1 MAAQGGDSDAESDC
15 SALSSLSALAARWS
29 SLEEPTP
36 PPLVQSE
43 IVAFTTRLSA
53 VMDVEQ
59 EEEYSGHDQ
68 QAQADPS
75 TRRSTRV
82 PVSPDA
88 KIGQVDAGSEPSC
101 TPSGVVEVGSGIAK
115 KQARGPAKSAREDKK
130 RSRSKKWH
138 TPRDDDEYE
147 GKHDP
152 ALARRSSKRNRESR
166 DGRQAEPGLAI
177 ASTSSAPPLDRSL
190 ARIDMNRPRVKRPRP
205 SEADMLRSNVPEAT
219 LDLAGLTRRAVIFA
233 ASSAQPPV
241 APSED
246 DTLGSAINAG
256 PSSKKARRKER
267 EVQKKLTKQS
277 REQAEL
283 SRDFFACAPTL
294 LSDDDEKPSTRSSK
308 RLRSSIAPS
317 NTSPLSP
324 IASTFAAQ
332 PHFDGLEIIESRA
345 LVVTQAGMK
354 EDSIQEERKDGA
366 ASGRPRREVAE
377 LSRDIWAVPSE
388 SIAADEKPTTR
399 ASKRLRLAECPAV
412 DSTAEDGG
420 LPAGEPPTAPLFAVE
435 SLSEPM
441 TADTTSAEGTKR
453 KKAGRKERKPKEE
466 RKKAKKGSGGAG
478 REVAHLQRDFFSIS
492 AGDALAEGP
501 GRSTRT
507 SKRPRESCMIVSPPE
522 PAPTSA
528 APALMDMVIE
538 ADQANQTFDA
548 PSTDPSNGLLK
559 RSTRQRRPPARFDDD
574 PDRFTIVRNAE
585 ILEEQEMRARMRK
598 DSATKATSST
608 TATAGPSQPGET
620 TRQLAKEP
628 TPPTL
633 PSLKKLGLLEL
644 PIPDPL
650 SAQQNSP
657 TTPLPPA
664 TATAPAL
671 PAASVSASTA
681 PVKKTKK
688 ARKAV
693 PIVPTDPSTSLSQ
706 PATGAA
712 PVATGNDAVYGAP
725 PALPAPKKAPKQ
737 SQATKARVRHPALDS
752 RASWVEPEKN
762 LTLTKDGRPPIWCEG
777 RQELC
782 ETLNYFKAY
791 QGGHYDSQERCLG
804 YLLDGFGSAND
815 VCTDKGKVVISHG
828 GGCGEVVPVT
838 SATSTSKATSSS
850 TIKTSNASYIYRLK
864 SSQTRDNLRLR
875 ALFNCLE
882 TQTPVVLLA
891 GAGWT
896 FFPKLSSLGSKI
908 NEDGEEVDKVRY
920 AVLGHYLVT
929 DIWPEGEPIEDDAAS
944 KGKEKPGHFVRFK
957 VRFEWVPSQGKPWFE
972 DHVGDE
978 ASSQE
983 GTPEP
988 SSPASDA
995 ASLDSG
1001 FVDITE
1007 PVAEQEPRD
1016 EGLVTCEACRQTHRP
1031 VYQENV
1037 SCYNEACSNFF
1048 LVDGEM
1054 HHPSSLTYQPSI
1066 LAPTDLPQNTLVPQS
1081 LFPRTLQSLA
1091 GELAA
1096 ADYSAEAWRGFGCS
1110 ACGRLSSRADWIKLK
1125 CAGCGAEGNAMG
1137 KAFTIQDLRGEERL
1151 AAIKAG
1157 KIPPLDYKP
1166 VQPVFVEPSMRVR
1179 PILHIPGWEGYTVE
1193 MLPSVTPEEDEES
1206 TARGSS
1212 VGRALAH
1219 HLWPVD
1225 EEEAEMADILFE
1237 GYQGAEAGELF
1248 RRNKLSRHHGDC
1260 WWPALPAMCVQL
1272 LPAHVPL
1279 LTLMSV
1285 VTFNAGEHY
1294 RNAITATTYPFPPA
1308 APPSALD
1315 ASPIEDDDTTYAPKC
1330 TRDARNHLK
1339 TVVQLLVGPNELA
1352 DFNEILSVAY
1362 MSGGKMNYHDDGE
1375 RGLGPYVASVSL
1387 GSDALMTF
1395 RAKGKKK
1402 TRAFGGGAGRTGK
1415 KAKAAASADDAN
1427 EETEDGD
1434 GKKADRSKRTVCKMR
1449 LRHGDVMVMEGEEM
1463 QRLFEHKVEPEGLR
1477 YAATARFV
1485 GPDHLNPAPKPR
1497 PQPASSGLRFA
1508 YQESASSSAA
1518 PALSNVG
1525 ASASK
1530 AAYVVP
1536 PESKKPAGIAGWQAY
1551 VQQKD
1556 AQIFPS
1562 AVPTGTQ
1569 TPGSSARPAARR
1581 QPTFIQPSQ
1590 VPPDEWTRP
1599 KIPLSA
1605 LPPLPSL
1612 PPASQPSSHWTL
1624 TVLAGLPLRPP
1635 GPLPSPNPLATHIPI
1650 RMSQPTPPPA
1660 PAPAFGA
1667 PPQVMQPP
1675 LLAQSAIER
1684 RRAGLLAQNQVMMM
1698 APWVPVNVAPTF
1710 APMGAIVFPTMAM
1723 PMPQAMPRPF

>member
-620 TRQLAKEP
+620 TRQLAKKP

-633 PSLKKLGLLEL
+633 PSLAEIGLLEL
-644 PIPDPL
+644 PLPDPL
-650 SAQQNSP
+650 SVHQNSP
-657 TTPLPPA
+657 TTPTPFPPA
-664 TATAPAL
+664 PATAPAL

-693 PIVPTDPSTSLSQ
+693 PIVPTDPSTFLCQ
-706 PATGAA
+706 PVTSVPPVDGAC
-712 PVATGNDAVYGAP
+712 VSGSTTT
-725 PALPAPKKAPKQ
+725 PANTVPKKAPKHP
-737 SQATKARVRHPALDS
+737 QATKARVRHPALDS
-752 RASWVEPEKN
+752 RASWVEPERN
-762 LTLTKDGRPPIWCEG
+762 LTLTKGGRPPIWCEG

-896 FFPKLSSLGSKI
+896 FFPKLSSLGSRI

-929 DIWPEGEPIEDDAAS
+929 DIWPEGEPIEDDATS
-944 KGKEKPGHFVRFK
+944 EGKEKPGHFVRFK
-957 VRFEWVPSQGKPWFE
+957 VRFEWVPTQGKPWFE
-972 DHVGDE
+972 DHIGDE
-978 ASSQE
+978 ATSKE
-983 GTPEP
+983 ATPEP

-1001 FVDITE
+1001 FVDIME
-1007 PVAEQEPRD
+1007 PNADQESTD
-1016 EGLVTCEACRQTHRP
+1016 EGFVTCEACHQTHRR
-1031 VYQENV
+1031 VYQEHV

-1066 LAPTDLPQNTLVPQS
+1066 LAPSDLPQDTLVPQS
-1081 LFPRTLQSLA
+1081 LFPRTLQSLS
-1091 GELAA
+1091 GESAA
-1096 ADYSAEAWRGFGCS
+1096 ADYSAEAWRGFGCT

-1125 CAGCGAEGNAMG
+1125 CAGCGAEGNTMG
-1137 KAFTIQDLRGEERL
+1137 KAFTIQDLRMEERL

-1157 KIPPLDYKP
+1157 KIPPSDYKP

-1193 MLPSVTPEEDEES
+1193 MLPPVTSEDDEEN
-1206 TARGSS
+1206 TASGSS

-1225 EEEAEMADILFE
+1225 EEEAEMADALFE

-1248 RRNKLSRHHGDC
+1248 RRNKLSRHHAVGG
-1260 WWPALPAMCVQL
+1260 L
-1272 LPAHVPL
+1272 LCQQF
-1279 LTLMSV
+1279 
-1285 VTFNAGEHY
+1285 TFNAGEHY
-1294 RNAITATTYPFPPA
+1294 RNAITAKTYPFPPA
-1308 APPSALD
+1308 ALD
-1315 ASPIEDDDTTYAPKC
+1315 ASSIADDNTTYAPKC
-1330 TRDARNHLK
+1330 TREARNHLK

>member
-1 MAAQGGDSDAESDC
+1 MVAQGGSFGSCGCGRVVLECKELKDEVQRASRAVRRRPKNSHRHSSSSTNSFLAPRLSLARMAAQGGDSDAESDC

-36 PPLVQSE
+36 SPLVQSE

-492 AGDALAEGP
+492 AGDALAEEP
-501 GRSTRT
+501 GRSTRK
-507 SKRPRESCMIVSPPE
+507 SKRPRESSMIVSPPE
-522 PAPTSA
+522 SAPTSA
-528 APALMDMVIE
+528 APAAAPLEDVVIE
-538 ADQANQTFDA
+538 PDQANPTIDA
-548 PSTDPSNGLLK
+548 PSTDSSNSLRK

-598 DSATKATSST
+598 DLATKATSST
-608 TATAGPSQPGET
+608 MATAGPSQPGET
-620 TRQLAKEP
+620 SGQLAKKP

-633 PSLKKLGLLEL
+633 PSLAEIGLLEL
-644 PIPDPL
+644 PLPDPL
-650 SAQQNSP
+650 SVHQNSP
-657 TTPLPPA
+657 TTPTPFPPA
-664 TATAPAL
+664 PATAPAL

-693 PIVPTDPSTSLSQ
+693 PIVPTDPSTFLCQ
-706 PATGAA
+706 PVTSVPPVDGAC
-712 PVATGNDAVYGAP
+712 VSGSTTT
-725 PALPAPKKAPKQ
+725 PANTVPKKAPKHP
-737 SQATKARVRHPALDS
+737 QATKARVRHPALDS
-752 RASWVEPEKN
+752 RASWVEPERN
-762 LTLTKDGRPPIWCEG
+762 LTLTKGGRPPIWCEG

-791 QGGHYDSQERCLG
+791 QGGHCASSMLVNTASLTHFLRSFRRLARTLSR
-804 YLLDGFGSAND
+804 LL
-815 VCTDKGKVVISHG
+815 
-828 GGCGEVVPVT
+828 
-838 SATSTSKATSSS
+838 
-850 TIKTSNASYIYRLK
+850 
-864 SSQTRDNLRLR
+864 TRRLRLCQR
-875 ALFNCLE
+875 RLYRQGQGCH
-882 TQTPVVLLA
+882 LA
-891 GAGWT
+891 
-896 FFPKLSSLGSKI
+896 
-908 NEDGEEVDKVRY
+908 VR
-920 AVLGHYLVT
+920 
-929 DIWPEGEPIEDDAAS
+929 
-944 KGKEKPGHFVRFK
+944 
-957 VRFEWVPSQGKPWFE
+957 
-972 DHVGDE
+972 
-978 ASSQE
+978 
-983 GTPEP
+983 
-988 SSPASDA
+988 
-995 ASLDSG
+995 
-1001 FVDITE
+1001 
-1007 PVAEQEPRD
+1007 PRD
-1016 EGLVTCEACRQTHRP
+1016 FC
-1031 VYQENV
+1031 
-1037 SCYNEACSNFF
+1037 
-1048 LVDGEM
+1048 
-1054 HHPSSLTYQPSI
+1054 PSSLLRLTVVFDLQRRRMRRGRSRHISNVDLESHLVKHDQDFERLVHLPPQVVPDSRQP
-1066 LAPTDLPQNTLVPQS
+1066 PTA
-1081 LFPRTLQSLA
+1081 RTLQLPRDADTRRLARRSRLDVLSEVELA
-1091 GELAA
+1091 GIE
-1096 ADYSAEAWRGFGCS
+1096 DQRGRGG
-1110 ACGRLSSRADWIKLK
+1110 GRQSPV
-1125 CAGCGAEGNAMG
+1125 CGAG
-1137 KAFTIQDLRGEERL
+1137 T
-1151 AAIKAG
+1151 
-1157 KIPPLDYKP
+1157 
-1166 VQPVFVEPSMRVR
+1166 
-1179 PILHIPGWEGYTVE
+1179 
-1193 MLPSVTPEEDEES
+1193 
-1206 TARGSS
+1206 
-1212 VGRALAH
+1212 
-1219 HLWPVD
+1219 
-1225 EEEAEMADILFE
+1225 
-1237 GYQGAEAGELF
+1237 
-1248 RRNKLSRHHGDC
+1248 LSRDGH
-1260 WWPALPAMCVQL
+1260 L
-1272 LPAHVPL
+1272 
-1279 LTLMSV
+1279 
-1285 VTFNAGEHY
+1285 GE
-1294 RNAITATTYPFPPA
+1294 
-1308 APPSALD
+1308 
-1315 ASPIEDDDTTYAPKC
+1315 
-1330 TRDARNHLK
+1330 
-1339 TVVQLLVGPNELA
+1339 
-1352 DFNEILSVAY
+1352 
-1362 MSGGKMNYHDDGE
+1362 
-1375 RGLGPYVASVSL
+1375 
-1387 GSDALMTF
+1387 
-1395 RAKGKKK
+1395 
-1402 TRAFGGGAGRTGK
+1402 
-1415 KAKAAASADDAN
+1415 
-1427 EETEDGD
+1427 
-1434 GKKADRSKRTVCKMR
+1434 
-1449 LRHGDVMVMEGEEM
+1449 
-1463 QRLFEHKVEPEGLR
+1463 
-1477 YAATARFV
+1477 
-1485 GPDHLNPAPKPR
+1485 
-1497 PQPASSGLRFA
+1497 
-1508 YQESASSSAA
+1508 
-1518 PALSNVG
+1518 
-1525 ASASK
+1525 
-1530 AAYVVP
+1530 
-1536 PESKKPAGIAGWQAY
+1536 
-1551 VQQKD
+1551 
-1556 AQIFPS
+1556 
-1562 AVPTGTQ
+1562 
-1569 TPGSSARPAARR
+1569 
-1581 QPTFIQPSQ
+1581 
-1590 VPPDEWTRP
+1590 
-1599 KIPLSA
+1599 
-1605 LPPLPSL
+1605 
-1612 PPASQPSSHWTL
+1612 
-1624 TVLAGLPLRPP
+1624 
-1635 GPLPSPNPLATHIPI
+1635 
-1650 RMSQPTPPPA
+1650 
-1660 PAPAFGA
+1660 
-1667 PPQVMQPP
+1667 
-1675 LLAQSAIER
+1675 
-1684 RRAGLLAQNQVMMM
+1684 
-1698 APWVPVNVAPTF
+1698 
-1710 APMGAIVFPTMAM
+1710 
-1723 PMPQAMPRPF
+1723 